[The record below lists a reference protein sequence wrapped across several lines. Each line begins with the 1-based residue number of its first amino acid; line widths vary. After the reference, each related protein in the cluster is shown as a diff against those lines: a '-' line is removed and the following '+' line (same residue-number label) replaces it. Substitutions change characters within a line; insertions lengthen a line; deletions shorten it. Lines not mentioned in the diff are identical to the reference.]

1 MRSVN
6 MKNEVYIPRIL
17 IKDNEEYT
25 QEELLATARHII
37 VLAEPGAGKSEL
49 LKKLAVTL
57 GAEHFTANVFNQIGP
72 EGGNNAVVIDAI
84 DELVKHEQ
92 TALKQLLGLLRKS
105 RPKQIVLSS
114 RSSEW
119 DQASTRLY
127 QDFLGHEPFVVR
139 LKPFDELGQR
149 AIFEAY
155 KPSEDFNRFVKELER
170 FNLTSLL
177 PNPKFLQ
184 LFSDAYVESDCR
196 FNDKRSIFRLS
207 VEHLAKETN
216 ENAIISDAD
225 LSPAQKVSLSAEIF
239 AKLLLSGAEGVT
251 ISQAESNKLYP
262 LLSSLFSDKKIP
274 RSILSTRLFKPGKKE
289 GNHQPVHKIVA
300 EYCAAQYF
308 IERIESKVKALSI
321 SQCMSIIAPNGVVRD
336 ELRGLLGWM
345 ATIGNRSLQESII
358 EVDPYTVLASG
369 VPSELHPKARIKLIR
384 RLRSVSQDDPFFRRS
399 DEWRRFSIHGFFT
412 SAVAEEI
419 KDILD
424 EKNEGQLKKLVLELI
439 EGSDAIDILREE
451 LCALVLNP
459 QEQESVRR
467 LAFFRLSE
475 AKSAFNE
482 NFLKTL
488 LLECSPLSLNIAAI
502 FLRRRDN
509 SLDEVDM
516 LVKFFHDSANIHSRS
531 VFIFSESESK
541 KAIDSLIDKLTLDV
555 TDTILDRLSST
566 LTCTCHRDLYACK
579 CSRALSDIIFSLL
592 DRHMALATA
601 PHDPVQVWMWLKNLN
616 IACSNFK
623 QDRISVKVL
632 REDDALRH
640 GIYAL
645 AFGSLTNIDELVLTR
660 KKSFLGNWSH
670 PGLHIG
676 VEDHYFLLELA
687 FELGNEALWE
697 SLLVAHIRQTFPKN
711 QFRIDLRRL
720 CRKHARENS
729 HLLKIWKTFDRS
741 SAKHQFK
748 IAKSQRYAVRR
759 HLRAQKN
766 LIIRTER
773 ALNAIRLSHEKIK
786 QGADLKVLSLFADL
800 ILSTTN
806 KIPEQLGDRS
816 FLSISL
822 QNAIP
827 NISKNMGYQGDWRG
841 FLIQLKNKGLERVF
855 YAGCLEKFRSKGTL
869 ADLDFGLIQVFR
881 ANSFWSQ
888 SIMSNDE
895 HNALCEEVN
904 RIIFSSPQTAESFF
918 RELIEPELAIN
929 AVSEQ
934 LDVLRMNAHFRQLNS
949 DLALE
954 WLIKFPE
961 LHLVNLSKIFDIA
974 CNDKNRNAID
984 TLIAQRCRALML
996 QYQLATDNAEIE
1008 QTLMF
1013 WIVRA
1018 FYFLDETFSDYW
1030 EWICKQKKNIL
1041 LFHGLNFNLPEY
1053 DIIYWP
1059 KLTPLKAQYLL
1070 NGFIKYWS
1078 DIDYMVCHHNE
1089 RAEYEKANH
1098 IFHEI
1103 VWSLNHTEPSHALPI
1118 IESLLKNERMN
1129 RFSNTLKNVRA
1140 SLVRKLGHLNF
1151 KTPSPSAV
1159 VEWLDKDSV
1168 ATVEGLRELII
1179 EQLYAFQQTL
1189 FGGEFNTIDR
1199 FYNGAQHLSEN
1210 KSTEIIAE
1218 WLNNRL
1224 ESKGISIVPEHQMH
1238 AQKRCDFTATKMI
1251 GGKRR
1256 LLVTEVKGQWHNE
1269 LYTAAESQLSQKYS
1283 IHPNA
1288 EKQGIYLVLWF
1299 GKDELIAGKKNTHI
1313 PNALQLKL
1321 SIEAR
1326 LPSQLHGLI
1335 DIFVLDISRK
1345 SVKN

>member
-1 MRSVN
+1 M
-6 MKNEVYIPRIL
+6 YIPRIL
-17 IKDNEEYT
+17 IKDHEDYT
-25 QEELLATARHII
+25 QAELLATARHII

-49 LKKLAVTL
+49 LKKLAATL
-57 GAEHFTANVFNQIGP
+57 GAEHFTANVFNQVGP
-72 EGGNNAVVIDAI
+72 EESNNAVVIDAI

-105 RPKQIVLSS
+105 KPKQVILSS

-139 LKPFDELGQR
+139 LKPFDEQAQR

-155 KPSEDFNRFVKELER
+155 KPGENFNKFAKELGR

-184 LFSDAYVESDCR
+184 LFSDAYVESDR
-196 FNDKRSIFRLS
+196 HFNDKRSIFRLS

-216 ENAIISDAD
+216 KNAIISDTD
-225 LSPAQKVSLSAEIF
+225 LSPEQKVSLSAEIF

-251 ISQAESNKLYP
+251 ISQAENDKLYP
-262 LLSSLFSDKKIP
+262 LLSSLFSDRKIP
-274 RSILSTRLFKPGKKE
+274 RSILATRLFKPGKKE

-300 EYCAAQYF
+300 EYCAAKYF
-308 IERIESKVKALSI
+308 IERIEADVKALSI

-384 RLRSVSQDDPFFRRS
+384 RLRSISQDDPFFRRS

-419 KDILD
+419 KEIFD
-424 EKNEGQLKKLVLELI
+424 ENNDGQLKKLILELI

-488 LLECSPLSLNIAAI
+488 LLECSYLSLNIAAI
-502 FLRRRDN
+502 FLKRREN

-516 LVKFFHDSANIHSRS
+516 LVKFFHDLANIHSRS
-531 VFIFSESESK
+531 IFTFSESESK

-579 CSRALSDIIFSLL
+579 CSRALSAIIFSLL

-616 IACSNFK
+616 VACSNFK

-645 AFGSLTNIDELVLTR
+645 AFGSLTNIDELVWTR

-697 SLLVAHIRQTFPKN
+697 SLLVAHIRQTFPKD
-711 QFRIDLRRL
+711 QFRIDLRQL

-729 HLLKIWKTFDRS
+729 RLLKIWKAFDRS
-741 SAKHQFK
+741 STKNQFK

-759 HLRAQKN
+759 QLHAQKN
-766 LIIRTER
+766 LVIRTER
-773 ALNAIRLSHEKIK
+773 SLNAIRINYEKIK
-786 QGADLKVLSLFADL
+786 QGGDLKVLPLFADL

-806 KIPEQLGDRS
+806 KIPEQLGDRA

-822 QNAIP
+822 QNSIP
-827 NISKNMGYQGDWRG
+827 KIVKKMRYHGDLRL
-841 FLIQLKNKGLERVF
+841 FLTTLKNKGLEKVF
-855 YAGCLEKFRSKGTL
+855 FAGCLETFRSKGSL
-869 ADLDFGLIQVFR
+869 VDLDLEVIQVFR
-881 ANSFWSQ
+881 ANSFWGQ
-888 SIMSNDE
+888 SVMANDE
-895 HNALCEEVN
+895 RNALYEEVN
-904 RIIFSSPQTAESFF
+904 KIIFSTPQTTESFF
-918 RELIEPELAIN
+918 RKLIEPELAIN
-929 AVSEQ
+929 TISEQ
-934 LDVLRMNAHFRQLNS
+934 LDILRMETHFKQLNS
-949 DLALE
+949 DIALE
-954 WLIKFPE
+954 WLIKYPSLNFI
-961 LHLVNLSKIFDIA
+961 NLKKLFNIA
-974 CNDKNRNAID
+974 CNAKNRNAIEI
-984 TLIAQRCRALML
+984 LITQRCRALIL
-996 QYQLATDNAEIE
+996 QHPLTTDNIEIE
-1008 QTLMF
+1008 KVRMF
-1013 WIVRA
+1013 WIIRA
-1018 FYFLDETFSDYW
+1018 FYFLDESFSDCW
-1030 EWICKQKKNIL
+1030 EGICAHKKNLL
-1041 LFHGLNFNLPEY
+1041 LFCKLNFNISEY
-1053 DIIYWP
+1053 ETIYWP
-1059 KLTPLKAQYLL
+1059 KLTPQKAKYLL
-1070 NGFIKYWS
+1070 DGFVGYWS
-1078 DIDYMVCHHNE
+1078 DIEHVGYTHDE
-1089 RAEYEKANH
+1089 KTEYENAHQVFDKIIWSFNH
-1098 IFHEI
+1098 A
-1103 VWSLNHTEPSHALPI
+1103 EPNHALPI
-1118 IESLLKNERMN
+1118 IESLLKNKLMN
-1129 RFSNTLKNVRA
+1129 RFNSSLKNVKA
-1140 SLVRKLGHLNF
+1140 SLIRKLGHLNF
-1151 KTPSPSAV
+1151 LAPSPSAV

-1179 EQLYAFQQTL
+1179 DQLYAFQQTL
-1189 FGGEFNTIDR
+1189 FGGEFNTVDR
-1199 FYNGAQHLSEN
+1199 FYMGTQRLNEN

-1224 ESKGISIVPEHQMH
+1224 EPKGISIVPEHHMH

-1269 LYTAAESQLSQKYS
+1269 LYTAAESQLSQLYS
-1283 IHPNA
+1283 IHPSA

-1299 GKDELIAGKKNTHI
+1299 GKDELIAGKKNIHI
-1313 PNALQLKL
+1313 TNALQLKQ
-1321 SIEAR
+1321 SIETR
-1326 LPSQLHGLI
+1326 LPSQLQGLI
-1335 DIFVLDISRK
+1335 DIFVLDISRQPA
-1345 SVKN
+1345 NN

>member
-17 IKDNEEYT
+17 IKDNESYS
-25 QEELLATARHII
+25 QEELLATTRHIV

-72 EGGNNAVVIDAI
+72 EGSNNAVVIDAI

-155 KPSEDFNRFVKELER
+155 KPSEDFNRFAKELER

-184 LFSDAYVESDCR
+184 LFSDAYVESDRR

-216 ENAIISDAD
+216 ENTIISDAD

-300 EYCAAQYF
+300 EYCAAKYF
-308 IERIESKVKALSI
+308 IERIESNVKALSI

-424 EKNEGQLKKLVLELI
+424 EKNDGQLKKLVLELI
-439 EGSDAIDILREE
+439 EDSDAIDILREE

-482 NFLKTL
+482 NFLKAL

-502 FLRRRDN
+502 FLKRREN

-531 VFIFSESESK
+531 VFIFSESELK
-541 KAIDSLIDKLTLDV
+541 KAIDSLIDKLTLDM

-566 LTCTCHRDLYACK
+566 LTCTCHRYLYACK
-579 CSRALSDIIFSLL
+579 CSRALSEIIFSLL

-623 QDRISVKVL
+623 HDRISVRVL

-645 AFGSLTNIDELVLTR
+645 AFGSLTHIDELVLTR

-697 SLLVAHIRQTFPKN
+697 SLLVAHIRQTFPKD
-711 QFRIDLRRL
+711 QFCIDLRQL

-729 HLLKIWKTFDRS
+729 HLLKIWKAFDRS

-748 IAKSQRYAVRR
+748 IAKSQRYTVRR

-766 LIIRTER
+766 LVIRTER
-773 ALNAIRLSHEKIK
+773 ALNAIRISHEKIK

-806 KIPEQLGDRS
+806 RIPEQLGDRS

-827 NISKNMGYQGDWRG
+827 KISKDMGYQGDWRG
-841 FLIQLKNKGLERVF
+841 FLIQLKNKGLERIF

-895 HNALCEEVN
+895 HNALCGEVN
-904 RIIFSSPQTAESFF
+904 RIIFSSSHTAESFF

-934 LDVLRMNAHFRQLNS
+934 LDVLRMNAYFNQLNS

-954 WLIKFPE
+954 WLIKFPA
-961 LHLVNLSKIFDIA
+961 LHLVNLNKIFDIA

-984 TLIAQRCRALML
+984 TLIAQRCRTLMQ
-996 QYQLATDNAEIE
+996 QYQFATDNAEIE
-1008 QTLMF
+1008 RTLMF
-1013 WIVRA
+1013 WIIRA

-1030 EWICKQKKNIL
+1030 EWICKQKKNLL

-1078 DIDYMVCHHNE
+1078 DIDYMVSHHSE
-1089 RAEYEKANH
+1089 RAEYENANN
-1098 IFHEI
+1098 ILHEI
-1103 VWSLNHTEPSHALPI
+1103 VWSLNYAEPTHALPI

-1129 RFSNTLKNVRA
+1129 RFSNSLKNVRA

-1283 IHPNA
+1283 INPSA

-1313 PNALQLKL
+1313 SNAQQLKL

-1335 DIFVLDISRK
+1335 DVFVLDISRQ